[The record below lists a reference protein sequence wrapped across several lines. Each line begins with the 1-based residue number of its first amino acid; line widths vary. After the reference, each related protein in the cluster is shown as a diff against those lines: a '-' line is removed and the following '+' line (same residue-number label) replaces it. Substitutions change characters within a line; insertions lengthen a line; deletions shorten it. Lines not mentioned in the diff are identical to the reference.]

1 MVPVWFC
8 CAITPHHSPFSTPGG
23 WSYPFRCPRAKSP
36 PLWLCDIH
44 LDTGTS
50 SGPAPTQQTS
60 ARRAVICPPQTQ
72 GSMEQRDRMISC
84 DKTQC
89 AVTLQG
95 WMSQPGQAA
104 PTLCPGPGSRAGPA
118 LACRALLALQQPP
131 WRTHLLQEL
140 LCLFFWPRTASE
152 PSHCLAHC
160 SSSPRAAPQ
169 QGPSLPL
176 TGKMHPVLRQAQGPL
191 QQLLSQRFSFLH
203 LP

>member
-1 MVPVWFC
+1 MVLLCNNP
-8 CAITPHHSPFSTPGG
+8 PPQPLLHSWGLVLPIQVPQGQ
-23 WSYPFRCPRAKSP
+23 KSP
-36 PLWLCDIH
+36 TWLCDVH

-72 GSMEQRDRMISC
+72 GSMEQRDRMISW

-104 PTLCPGPGSRAGPA
+104 PTLCPGPGSRPGPA
-118 LACRALLALQQPP
+118 LACRAVLALQQPP

-152 PSHCLAHC
+152 PSHCPAHC
-160 SSSPRAAPQ
+160 SSSPRAAAQ

-176 TGKMHPVLRQAQGPL
+176 TGKMHPVFRQAQGPL
-191 QQLLSQRFSFLH
+191 QQLLSRSFSFLH